1 MTVSTGTFTV
11 ADWVEKDALHLA
23 GEGAKVSHASIVQEF
38 AGDLRATGAAE
49 MLMHYANPDRATFVG
64 FQRFEGSFDGR
75 EGTFLADLEG
85 DYDGT
90 TATTRLTVVPGSGTG
105 ALVGLRG
112 QGTAVAGHEP
122 PGRYE
127 LDLTTD

>member
-1 MTVSTGTFTV
+1 MTAVTGTFTIAGWDEAV
-11 ADWVEKDALHLA
+11 ALDLA
-23 GEGAKVSHASIVQEF
+23 NDEAKVSHASVVQEF
-38 AGDLRATGAAE
+38 AGGLRATGAAE
-49 MLMHYANPDRATFVG
+49 MLMHYANADRATFVG
-64 FQRFEGSFDGR
+64 FQRFEGSLDGR
-75 EGTFLADLEG
+75 EGTFLANLEG

-112 QGTAVAGHEP
+112 RGTAVAGHEP